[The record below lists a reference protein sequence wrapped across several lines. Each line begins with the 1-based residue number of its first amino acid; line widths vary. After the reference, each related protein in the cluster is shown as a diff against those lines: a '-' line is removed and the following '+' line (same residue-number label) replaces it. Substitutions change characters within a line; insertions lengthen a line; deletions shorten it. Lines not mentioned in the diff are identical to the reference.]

1 MTIANVMRVR
11 NTLSLLT
18 LLTLLSSRAD
28 AADEG
33 KHLFLLSGQSNMK
46 RFQHKQFFMPA
57 VNAEYGAENVIV
69 IKNAEGGR
77 PISMWYKGWTS
88 SKGERPKD
96 TGQLYDVLIEQIKE
110 KTDGVVIRSVTFI
123 WMQGEADAKGGRVDV
138 YAKSFRGLLKQLE
151 TDLGRNDINVIIG
164 RLSDFG
170 TKKRPSAEWKELR
183 KIQMSLADENPRAI
197 WVDTDDLNGEND
209 SLHYVRPDGYRKL
222 GERYFKAARKL
233 IEDNLPERN
242 PRETAVFK

>member
-1 MTIANVMRVR
+1 MTISNAKRVR

-18 LLTLLSSRAD
+18 LLTLLSSRVD
-28 AADEG
+28 AADNG

-57 VNAEYGAENVIV
+57 VHAKYGAENVIV
-69 IKNAEGGR
+69 IKNAEGGQ

-88 SKGERPKD
+88 SKGEQPKD
-96 TGQLYDVLIEQIKE
+96 TGRLYDELIEQIKE
-110 KTDGVVIRSVTFI
+110 QTNGIVIKSVTLI
-123 WMQGEADAKGGRVDV
+123 WMQGEADAKGRHVDV
-138 YAKSFRGLLKQLE
+138 YARNFRGLLKQLQ

-170 TKKRPSAEWKELR
+170 VKKRPSAKWKTLR
-183 KIQMSLADENPRAI
+183 KVQMSLANDNPRAV

-209 SLHYVRPDGYRKL
+209 QLHYVRPNGYRKL
-222 GERYFKAARKL
+222 GERYVEAAGKL
-233 IEDNLPERN
+233 IEDNR
-242 PRETAVFK
+242 K